1 MIQQTRRASI
11 SDVSKPIFQV
21 NTSKYSF
28 ENMIFQYNIRTLF
41 ASLQTQNLYI
51 FSNIQFNFRIL
62 ENIVEF

>member
-51 FSNIQFNFRIL
+51 FSNIQCNFRIL